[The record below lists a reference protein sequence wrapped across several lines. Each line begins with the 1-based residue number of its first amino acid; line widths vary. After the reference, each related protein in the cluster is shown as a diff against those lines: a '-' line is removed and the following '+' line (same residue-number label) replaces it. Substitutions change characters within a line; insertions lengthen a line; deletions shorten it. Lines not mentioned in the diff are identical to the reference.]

1 MFIRKL
7 NLPPKKL
14 LKAPFQLED
23 YSLLAI
29 PPGSGNYTLLTDFPE
44 FYPKFSLSCFAS
56 ERSKDIP
63 DTQTTSN
70 HTQPWFVSGWIG
82 VINYPESPNKTP
94 AKEFRRYT
102 HSILIDPTKSY
113 CLIQS
118 NNDIPE
124 DLINRYIL
132 ACKASHTSPKTSK
145 RNWTQ
150 VWNKQDYKAAFDS
163 VKDYLK
169 AGDCYQINLTM
180 PFTCAEDLRNCSPAN
195 LMETFNPR
203 HGCVIRSSKRT
214 IFSVTPERLL
224 KITNG
229 KVETRPIKGTAP
241 RSSNPTQ
248 DKANADN
255 LILSEKNRAENLMIV
270 DLLRNDLSIYA
281 TPNSVKVEKLFELES
296 HANVHHLVSTIT
308 ATLRPNVSTNS
319 ALLAAFPGGSI
330 TGAPKKRAME
340 IINELE
346 AQPRGAYCGSAGYID
361 DNGNCDF
368 NILIRTIEAKEDGAT
383 CWGGGG
389 IVIDSEVDSEFD
401 EIHNKVD
408 KILSTPL

>member
-1 MFIRKL
+1 
-7 NLPPKKL
+7 
-14 LKAPFQLED
+14 
-23 YSLLAI
+23 
-29 PPGSGNYTLLTDFPE
+29 
-44 FYPKFSLSCFAS
+44 
-56 ERSKDIP
+56 
-63 DTQTTSN
+63 
-70 HTQPWFVSGWIG
+70 
-82 VINYPESPNKTP
+82 
-94 AKEFRRYT
+94 
-102 HSILIDPTKSY
+102 
-113 CLIQS
+113 
-118 NNDIPE
+118 
-124 DLINRYIL
+124 
-132 ACKASHTSPKTSK
+132 
-145 RNWTQ
+145 
-150 VWNKQDYKAAFDS
+150 
-163 VKDYLK
+163 
-169 AGDCYQINLTM
+169 
-180 PFTCAEDLRNCSPAN
+180 
-195 LMETFNPR
+195 METFNPR

-229 KVETRPIKGTAP
+229 KLETRPIKGTAP

-308 ATLRPNVSTNS
+308 ATLRPNVSISS